1 MRQDGD
7 ASDDESVTAMV
18 SDDQL
23 RDGFEAE
30 RPRLHRIAAR
40 ILGDADAA
48 QDVVQQAWLRLH
60 ATDEPIDNLAGWLT
74 TVTSRLCLDRL
85 RVRTPEPTE
94 SIEVE
99 ATAHDPADDV
109 VLADTVG
116 IALQV
121 VLDRL
126 TPAERV
132 AFVLHDS
139 FGVDFECDRLDAR
152 HDAGRGTQ
160 AGLSGARQGAPGRI
174 RGLPSPT
181 GRSWTP
187 SWPPPAKAT
196 SHGCWSCWLPT
207 WWSPPTRPRA
217 RSARRRTC
225 EGPDEVASFFNGAAA
240 AAFPVFVED
249 RPGAAWIHRGEVK
262 VAFDFTVEAGRVRR
276 LRFRAD
282 GRRARPASDA
292 ATAGARGS
300 DHPTGSYA
308 VGHRGLSGVATA
320 AGRTVASRRCR
331 SGSARRSARRK
342 CSAPIEPA
350 ACRIPALPVAR

>member
-1 MRQDGD
+1 MVFIEFLFLWSHRAVRVRQDGD

-30 RPRLHRIAAR
+30 RARLQRIAAR
-40 ILGDADAA
+40 ILGEADAA

-60 ATDEPIDNLAGWLT
+60 GSDEPIANLAGWLT

-85 RVRTPEPTE
+85 RARTPVPTE

-99 ATAHDPADDV
+99 ASAIDPADDA

-139 FGVDFECDRLDAR
+139 FDVDFDSIASMLDTTPVAAR
-152 HDAGRGTQ
+152 KMASRARAKVRPATPEDAL
-160 AGLSGARQGAPGRI
+160 ADWEIVDAFMAAARQGDFTRLLELLAPDVVVSADAAASVLG
-174 RGLPSPT
+174 T
-181 GRSWTP
+181 
-187 SWPPPAKAT
+187 
-196 SHGCWSCWLPT
+196 
-207 WWSPPTRPRA
+207 PTRL
-217 RSARRRTC
+217 
-225 EGPDEVASFFNGAAA
+225 EGPNEVAGFFNGAAA

-276 LRFRAD
+276 LQFRAAD
-282 GRRARPASDA
+282 DVLAAVRRREGASP
-292 ATAGARGS
+292 RQ
-300 DHPTGSYA
+300 
-308 VGHRGLSGVATA
+308 
-320 AGRTVASRRCR
+320 
-331 SGSARRSARRK
+331 
-342 CSAPIEPA
+342 
-350 ACRIPALPVAR
+350 